1 MVAISDV
8 LSSLVD
14 SMLRDRSCHP
24 YHHMGSK
31 DLSHLPSY
39 MFMPYYSMGSGS
51 LAALGILEA
60 KYEENLSI
68 ENAVLLAAEAI
79 EGGIFHDLGY
89 STHMIVTIDLEV
101 TSMWPS

>member
-1 MVAISDV
+1 
-8 LSSLVD
+8 
-14 SMLRDRSCHP
+14 
-24 YHHMGSK
+24 
-31 DLSHLPSY
+31 
-39 MFMPYYSMGSGS
+39 MGSGS

-89 STHMIVTIDLEV
+89 
-101 TSMWPS
+101 